1 MVRKQSAGVGEA
13 ANMFEDEEEEFDSLY
28 TGTAVKQST
37 TDDDDAEAD
46 VEVDADADTYP
57 NDGEP
62 EAEEG
67 QANLGR
73 GSDDEGHP
81 SGQPEIIA
89 GYPVHRAASAFPL
102 MEGREFEE
110 FVQSIADNGQRE
122 PVDLQG
128 DLLIEGRNRARAVE
142 LLRQRGHDITLL
154 TKQWEPQPGQ
164 TVAEYV
170 ADKNLHRR
178 HFADS
183 QRAQIAAELV
193 PLIEAERAAI
203 QKESRIKPGEV
214 RNPGGRNQHSK
225 DRKANAKP
233 LSPADKAA
241 RNKEKA
247 ERTTVRKIA
256 TTANVTDHKA
266 RQAAKIKAEAPPET
280 VEDVKAGRKKP
291 KDALAEL
298 DATKRKKPKQT
309 RAAKPIDHPFMPS
322 DDFERAVLLGWIRLV
337 KRKVGVAGKAR
348 GRRVMQAIFKAEEDA
363 ERGATAAKKG
373 GGK

>member
-1 MVRKQSAGVGEA
+1 MVRKQSAGVSEA
-13 ANMFEDEEEEFDSLY
+13 ANMFEDEEKEFDSLY
-28 TGTAVKQST
+28 KGTAAKQST
-37 TDDDDAEAD
+37 ADDDDAEAD

-57 NDGEP
+57 DDGEP
-62 EAEEG
+62 EAEER
-67 QANLGR
+67 QANLGS

-81 SGQPEIIA
+81 SGQPEVIA
-89 GYPVHRAASAFPL
+89 GYPVHPAASVFPL

-128 DLLIEGRNRARAVE
+128 NLLIEGRNRARAVE
-142 LLRQRGHDITLL
+142 LLRQRGHDITLR

-178 HFADS
+178 HFTDS

-225 DRKANAKP
+225 DRKANAKS
-233 LSPADKAA
+233 LSPADKVA
-241 RNKEKA
+241 RNKAKA
-247 ERTTVRKIA
+247 ARTTAGKIKEM
-256 TTANVTDHKA
+256 ANVTEHKA
-266 RQAAKIKAEAPPET
+266 KEAMRVRKEGSPEDIAA
-280 VEDVKAGRKKP
+280 VKKGDKKP
-291 KDALAEL
+291 L
-298 DATKRKKPKQT
+298 DVPRRGGMAGAKKA
-309 RAAKPIDHPFMPS
+309 RASQPIDLEAEVAKRWQKFKKA
-322 DDFERAVLLGWIRLV
+322 FE
-337 KRKVGVAGKAR
+337 VADLPEV
-348 GRRVMQAIFKAEEDA
+348 RRIV
-363 ERGATAAKKG
+363 TALINSEAHS
-373 GGK
+373 